1 MQDNIKRFC
10 PNCGSQLNHQA
21 NFCSQC
27 GFKLEPVDNTDIQD
41 RAIPHTRMQGN
52 QPHAD
57 PNQGWNYQQRAGH
70 AQKKCKA
77 CGKVIPAQAKV
88 CPYCNKKQ
96 KGKGG
101 LIVAILIGFI
111 AIASLVNMINENN
124 RKATPPAASSSESST
139 TNSATKMPQ
148 EGEIVNSTYKNDYF
162 GIVTDTNWEG
172 WTVYSKAM
180 LKVYDSNDPET
191 SLSTN
196 GWFTDFYAE
205 RKGERDYIEITIYDS
220 HGSDISEI
228 DFIEDRMTVYSEV
241 REENWGVTT
250 ESSRSEYTVGNNSYQ
265 YGKNSYFLDDAEY
278 GYDGFLVIKKG
289 NYIAF
294 IQPMSIGQDHV
305 DEYIDVL
312 FGSKMSEISYL
323 EYEEVSARQLL
334 DELENNALQAA
345 STYMGKTLAIRG
357 KLDNI
362 DAQGEYISLIG
373 EDDRWG
379 FKDVQCY
386 IEDDVILE
394 RVKGLSKGDIII
406 VCGEVTDVGEVMGY
420 SVTIHDIQ
428 TAE

>member
-1 MQDNIKRFC
+1 MKTLTDLSSFIESDAFNILDEETRKNIVLKLC
-10 PNCGSQLNHQA
+10 EAIDDICN
-21 NFCSQC
+21 QC
-27 GFKLEPVDNTDIQD
+27 GISNKVEEYSAKDNRFPRMPDLFLGLTPIKEEDMPTDCEVLWILSD
-41 RAIPHTRMQGN
+41 DMQGKIPVIRSN
-52 QPHAD
+52 
-57 PNQGWNYQQRAGH
+57 GKYGLFRASF
-70 AQKKCKA
+70 
-77 CGKVIPAQAKV
+77 
-88 CPYCNKKQ
+88 
-96 KGKGG
+96 KGYG
-101 LIVAILIGFI
+101 
-111 AIASLVNMINENN
+111 
-124 RKATPPAASSSESST
+124 
-139 TNSATKMPQ
+139 
-148 EGEIVNSTYKNDYF
+148 
-162 GIVTDTNWEG
+162 
-172 WTVYSKAM
+172 
-180 LKVYDSNDPET
+180 
-191 SLSTN
+191 
-196 GWFTDFYAE
+196 
-205 RKGERDYIEITIYDS
+205 
-220 HGSDISEI
+220 
-228 DFIEDRMTVYSEV
+228 
-241 REENWGVTT
+241 WGV
-250 ESSRSEYTVGNNSYQ
+250 EKFYSSNNP
-265 YGKNSYFLDDAEY
+265 FRFDDVRICVPAPCY